1 MRKPFA
7 LLAPL
12 VARVVLAGCGGGAR
26 TEQGPPSAPQ
36 STPVSAT
43 PSTATPPSSSPSA
56 SPSTRTV
63 STDAPTRPYV
73 LRRRLHV
80 GGQALPGRFYGVTA
94 RGDAWVALSV
104 QGATSWGVGATAH
117 RLPNG
122 ERGWLS
128 TDGRYLLTASRWEDC
143 GDDAGRH
150 TCVIR
155 LLDTSGEEPTRRL
168 VMRRTIEV
176 VGVTDQG
183 VVVLTEGAA
192 LRWDEL
198 VWDAAGG
205 ADAVQSLEDSPPMT
219 EWAMQGWEPGGF
231 GLAGFEFSVGNVPG
245 RWLGEIV
252 DGQLRPRLRL
262 RDNTEP
268 GPGGRWVLGNPWMQ
282 TPAAQLPGP
291 RTSRI
296 LRAWRLKAPGKPVR
310 LRAPGG
316 WSFAEADAAP
326 SVVFWESADAFLA
339 LVLDARKG
347 GDRLARCDIPLATC
361 VTVAH

>member
-1 MRKPFA
+1 MRKPLALPA
-7 LLAPL
+7 LLVAL
-12 VARVVLAGCGGGAR
+12 VVVAGCGGEAR
-26 TEQGPPSAPQ
+26 TEQAPPSPPQ
-36 STPVSAT
+36 STAASST
-43 PSTATPPSSSPSA
+43 PSTATPPSP
-56 SPSTRTV
+56 PSTRTV

-73 LRRRLHV
+73 LKRRLHV
-80 GGQALPGRFYGVTA
+80 GGQSLPGRFYGVTA

-104 QGATSWGVGATAH
+104 QGATFWGVGTTTH

-128 TDGRYLLTASRWEDC
+128 TDGRYLLTASRWDDC

-155 LLDTSGEEPTRRL
+155 LLDTSGEAPTRRL

-205 ADAVQSLEDSPPMT
+205 AHTVQSLQESPPMT

-231 GLAGFEFSVGNVPG
+231 GLAGFQFSAGNVPG
-245 RWLGEIV
+245 QWLGDIV
-252 DGQLRPRLRL
+252 DGQVRPRLRL
-262 RDNTEP
+262 PDNTEP
-268 GPGGRWVLGNPWMQ
+268 GPGGGWVLGNPWMQ
-282 TPAAQLPGP
+282 TPAAAVSGQ
-291 RTSRI
+291 RTSRV
-296 LRAWRLKAPGKPVR
+296 LRAWSLKRPGKAVQ
-310 LRAPGG
+310 LRAPRG
-316 WSFAEADAAP
+316 WFFAAAAADP

-361 VTVAH
+361 VTIGD

>member
-1 MRKPFA
+1 MRKPLAALA
-7 LLAPL
+7 LLVAL
-12 VARVVLAGCGGGAR
+12 VVVAGCGGEAR
-26 TEQGPPSAPQ
+26 TEQAPPSPPQ
-36 STPVSAT
+36 SAPVSAT
-43 PSTATPPSSSPSA
+43 PSTATPPSTPPSA
-56 SPSTRTV
+56 PPSAGTV
-63 STDAPTRPYV
+63 STEAPTRPYV

-80 GGQALPGRFYGVTA
+80 GGQVLPGRFHLVTA

-104 QGATSWGVGATAH
+104 QGSTFWGVGTTAH
-117 RLPNG
+117 RLPHG

-143 GDDAGRH
+143 GGDGRH
-150 TCVIR
+150 SCVIR
-155 LLDTSGEEPTRRL
+155 LVDTSGEEPSRRL

-198 VWDAAGG
+198 LWDAAGG

-231 GLAGFEFSVGNVPG
+231 GLAGFEFSAGNVPG
-245 RWLGEIV
+245 QWLGDIV

-262 RDNTEP
+262 PDNTEP
-268 GPGGRWVLGNPWMQ
+268 GPGGTWVLGNPWMQ

-291 RTSRI
+291 RTTRI
-296 LRAWRLKAPGKPVR
+296 LRAWSLKRLGKPVQ
-310 LRAPGG
+310 LRAPSG
-316 WSFAEADAAP
+316 WSFAEADAHP

-361 VTVAH
+361 VTVSE

>member
-1 MRKPFA
+1 MRKPLA
-7 LLAPL
+7 LLALLIAL
-12 VARVVLAGCGGGAR
+12 VVVAGCVGEAR
-26 TEQGPPSAPQ
+26 TEQAPPSPPHSTPASPTPTPPSAP
-36 STPVSAT
+36 
-43 PSTATPPSSSPSA
+43 
-56 SPSTRTV
+56 TV
-63 STDAPTRPYV
+63 STEAPTRPYV

-80 GGQALPGRFYGVTA
+80 GGQVLPGRFYGVTA

-104 QGATSWGVGATAH
+104 QGSTFWGVGTTAH

-122 ERGWLS
+122 ARGWLS
-128 TDGRYLLTASRWEDC
+128 TDGRYLLTASRWDVC
-143 GDDAGRH
+143 GGDGGH

-155 LLDTSGEEPTRRL
+155 LLDASGEEPTRRL
-168 VMRRTIEV
+168 VMRRPIEV

-198 VWDAAGG
+198 LWDAAGG
-205 ADAVQSLEDSPPMT
+205 AHSVQSLEDSPPMT

-231 GLAGFEFSVGNVPG
+231 GLAGFQFSAGNVPG
-245 RWLGEIV
+245 QWLGDII

-262 RDNTEP
+262 PDNTEP

-291 RTSRI
+291 RTTRI
-296 LRAWRLKAPGKPVR
+296 LRAWSLKRPGKPVR
-310 LRAPGG
+310 LRAPRG
-316 WSFAEADAAP
+316 WSFAAAAADP
-326 SVVFWESADAFLA
+326 SLVFWESADAFLA
-339 LVLDARKG
+339 LVVDTREG

-361 VTVAH
+361 VTVAD

>member
-1 MRKPFA
+1 MRK
-7 LLAPL
+7 LLTLL
-12 VARVVLAGCGGGAR
+12 VALVVVTGCGGEAR
-26 TEQGPPSAPQ
+26 TEQAPPSPPQ
-36 STPVSAT
+36 STPASPT
-43 PSTATPPSSSPSA
+43 PTPPPTSSPEPPSTP
-56 SPSTRTV
+56 TV
-63 STDAPTRPYV
+63 STEAPTRPYV
-73 LRRRLHV
+73 LKRRLHV
-80 GGQALPGRFYGVTA
+80 DGQVLPGRFDLVTA
-94 RGDAWVALSV
+94 RGDTWVALSV
-104 QGATSWGVGATAH
+104 QGSTSWGVGTTAH
-117 RLPNG
+117 RLPDG
-122 ERGWLS
+122 ARGWLS
-128 TDGRYLLTASRWEDC
+128 PEGRYLLTASRWEDC
-143 GDDAGRH
+143 GDDGGRH

-155 LLDTSGEEPTRRL
+155 LLDTSGEEPARRL

-205 ADAVQSLEDSPPMT
+205 ARAVQPLEDSPPMT

-231 GLAGFEFSVGNVPG
+231 GLAGFEFSAGNVPG
-245 RWLGEIV
+245 RWLGDIV

-262 RDNTEP
+262 PDNTEP

-291 RTSRI
+291 RTTRI
-296 LRAWRLKAPGKPVR
+296 LRAWKLERPGQPVQLLAPR
-310 LRAPGG
+310 G
-316 WSFAEADAAP
+316 WSFAEADASP
-326 SVVFWESADAFLA
+326 SVVFWESADTFLA

-361 VTVAH
+361 VTVED

>member
-1 MRKPFA
+1 MRKPLA
-7 LLAPL
+7 LLALL
-12 VARVVLAGCGGGAR
+12 VALVVVAGCVGEAR
-26 TEQGPPSAPQ
+26 TEQAPPSPPH
-36 STPVSAT
+36 STPASPT
-43 PSTATPPSSSPSA
+43 PTPPSTP
-56 SPSTRTV
+56 TV
-63 STDAPTRPYV
+63 STEAPTRPYV

-80 GGQALPGRFYGVTA
+80 GGAGASRPLLRRHGTRRCLGGSLGAGVN
-94 RGDAWVALSV
+94 V
-104 QGATSWGVGATAH
+104 VGGGHDCAPAS
-117 RLPNG
+117 
-122 ERGWLS
+122 ERGAGMAVDRRPLPPHRFAV
-128 TDGRYLLTASRWEDC
+128 GRLRRRR
-143 GDDAGRH
+143 GRH

-205 ADAVQSLEDSPPMT
+205 AHSVQSLEDSPPMT

-231 GLAGFEFSVGNVPG
+231 GLAGFQFSAGNVPG
-245 RWLGEIV
+245 QWLGDII

-262 RDNTEP
+262 PDNTEP

-291 RTSRI
+291 RTTRI
-296 LRAWRLKAPGKPVR
+296 LRAWSLKRPGKPVR
-310 LRAPGG
+310 LRAPRG
-316 WSFAEADAAP
+316 WSFAAAAADP

-339 LVLDARKG
+339 LVVDTRKG

-361 VTVAH
+361 VTVDSIAWAVTH